1 MGRHLAGMD
10 GRGLLRLVM
19 RKPLKKL
26 PFFLPFGGCR
36 GRCVYCNQQ
45 TITGKECL
53 PSLDFIRSVLEKLD
67 EPREVCY
74 FGGSFCRFGCD
85 TVTSY
90 LDAVKEC
97 APAGSRI
104 RFSTYPGDLAN
115 ADFRKH
121 ILSYPI
127 ACIELGVPSLDPE
140 VLRFCKREANPDE
153 IIEGLTELRNESAP
167 LAVQMMI
174 GLPSQTRESSLAD
187 LKRIASVK
195 GPQSWELRL
204 YPCLVIENT
213 ELHTMMNEGKYK
225 PLDVAEAVAW
235 GGAFMREALS
245 WGFVPIRAGLQESA
259 ALAQNVRGGPH
270 HPALG
275 ELIFSE
281 ALVLELFRINPSG
294 PWVVPARHISKFTG
308 HGGYGLRRLA
318 ELSGYDVETM
328 GSHISFFPN

>member
-1 MGRHLAGMD
+1 
-10 GRGLLRLVM
+10 M

-45 TITGKECL
+45 TITGTESL
-53 PSLDFIRSVLEKLD
+53 PSVDFIRSVLRKLD

-74 FGGSFCRFGCD
+74 FGGSFCRFGHD

-90 LDAVKEC
+90 LDAVTDC

-104 RFSTYPGDLAN
+104 RFSTYPVDLCDA
-115 ADFRKH
+115 AFRKH

-140 VLRFCKREANPDE
+140 VLRVCKREANPDE
-153 IIEGLTELRNESAP
+153 IIKCLTELGDESAP

-174 GLPSQTRESSLAD
+174 GLPGQTRESSIAD
-187 LKRIASVK
+187 LKRLAAVK
-195 GPQSWELRL
+195 GPLSWELRL

-213 ELHTMMNEGKYK
+213 ELHTMMNEGKYM
-225 PLDVAEAVAW
+225 PLDVAEAVRW
-235 GGAFMREALS
+235 GGVFMREALS

-259 ALAQNVRGGPH
+259 SLAQNVRGGPH

-281 ALVLELFRINPSG
+281 ALVLELLRSSPDG
-294 PWVVPARHISKFTG
+294 PWVVPARQMSKFTG
-308 HGGYGLRRLA
+308 HGGYGMRRLA
-318 ELSGYDVETM
+318 ELSGNDAETAAAQ
-328 GSHISFFPN
+328 ISFFSD